1 LNGLE
6 LLSMRRSGEGAPK
19 VQVLS
24 PEKDSV
30 LSSCDCFMG
39 GASDEKG
46 EEDLRRAYSDSD
58 SENFFFIADLIKPSF
73 SVPEV

>member
-1 LNGLE
+1 MFSE
-6 LLSMRRSGEGAPK
+6 WRSGEGAPK
-19 VQVLS
+19 VQELS

-30 LSSCDCFMG
+30 LSSSDCFMG
-39 GASDEKG
+39 GARDEKG
-46 EEDLRRAYSDSD
+46 EEDLRRAFSDSD